1 MSNFHKIIGDEDFY
15 KSIRRFAQIIFGKFK
30 FNGKWESPASTFSA
44 YKPDD
49 LVSIVYEDILNQYEK
64 SPKIW
69 EGLNRN
75 EISRRFKH
83 LVKIRF
89 IDELRKYSAKKIT
102 KEKKKNNDTSNIN
115 NLDFLIDD
123 MAREKPFESKIEEFK
138 KKRIDPDMI
147 SDQLGEFKKGNDIF
161 FNYGYGSNLNE
172 QFYIAIIDIMK
183 LMVNPKIGEFCRELL
198 GLKMADYQEREIAK
212 KMEISVGSAV
222 NKWRKCREE
231 FGKYM
236 R

>member
-49 LVSIVYEDILNQYEK
+49 LVSIVYEDILNQYEN

-89 IDELRKYSAKKIT
+89 IDELRKFT
-102 KEKKKNNDTSNIN
+102 HT
-115 NLDFLIDD
+115 
-123 MAREKPFESKIEEFK
+123 
-138 KKRIDPDMI
+138 
-147 SDQLGEFKKGNDIF
+147 
-161 FNYGYGSNLNE
+161 
-172 QFYIAIIDIMK
+172 
-183 LMVNPKIGEFCRELL
+183 
-198 GLKMADYQEREIAK
+198 GLAL
-212 KMEISVGSAV
+212 
-222 NKWRKCREE
+222 
-231 FGKYM
+231 
-236 R
+236 